1 MAEDSA
7 KRLWN
12 LSEKEDTTGYPFHN
26 TFFVQANFGK
36 TDEVEDAN
44 FSFKN
49 KSYVDALLQ
58 KLRVK
63 EHTLLKKGQV
73 KERATERVIS
83 KYVTQKGDI
92 ITHRETQKNK

>member
-1 MAEDSA
+1 MYIQTPNVSDKMSEDSA
-7 KRLWN
+7 KRPWN

-73 KERATERVIS
+73 KERATEKVI
-83 KYVTQKGDI
+83 
-92 ITHRETQKNK
+92 